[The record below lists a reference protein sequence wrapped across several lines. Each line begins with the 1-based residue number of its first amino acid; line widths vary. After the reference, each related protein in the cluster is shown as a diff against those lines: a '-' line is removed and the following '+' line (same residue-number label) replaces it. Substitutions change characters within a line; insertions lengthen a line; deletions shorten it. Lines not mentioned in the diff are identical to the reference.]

1 MSQPI
6 KLDDQLVLIGKRIR
20 DFRKQKGLTLQTL
33 ADMAGLSTAYISQME
48 NGRVNIN
55 LETLSLIS
63 HAMQVPIIDFFT
75 EPKAIDISVVR
86 KDELR
91 WFPLVGNVFESLLVK
106 FRSNMEIF
114 IIRLPAGMDTG
125 ASSSHQGEE
134 FSYVVK
140 GSVQIILDGTNQ
152 HDLKTGDGIYYRS
165 TIPHVW
171 RNPYE
176 DEAEV
181 IVVNT
186 PATY

>member
-1 MSQPI
+1 MSQAT
-6 KLDDQLVLIGKRIR
+6 KLDEQLVLIGKRIR
-20 DFRKQKGLTLQTL
+20 EFRKQRGLTLQSL
-33 ADMAGLSTAYISQME
+33 ATKAGLSTAYISQME

-63 HAMQVPIIDFFT
+63 HAMDVPIIDFFT
-75 EPKAIDISVVR
+75 EPKTIDISVVR

-106 FRSNMEIF
+106 FRTNMEIF

-140 GSVQIILDGTNQ
+140 GSVQMVLDETEQ

-171 RNPYE
+171 RNPYD